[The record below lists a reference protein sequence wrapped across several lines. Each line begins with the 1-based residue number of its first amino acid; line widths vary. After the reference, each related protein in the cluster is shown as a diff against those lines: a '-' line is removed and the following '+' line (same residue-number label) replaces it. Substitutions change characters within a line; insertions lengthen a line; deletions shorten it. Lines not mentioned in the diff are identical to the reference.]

1 MSSCIKLIH
10 AFSLPSSPASVP
22 YMSEETADE
31 TLPDAPVI
39 SNMIT
44 YQESLMR
51 EGFVKIAEL
60 SPDVIELAWNA
71 YDPQTGES
79 CNRDCTSA
87 CTWTASARKCLYMH
101 PEFSVHAH
109 APRKKNNGPSFDSI
123 KNCGFIAFIFRMDQA
138 YGNGPNLF

>member
-1 MSSCIKLIH
+1 MH
-10 AFSLPSSPASVP
+10 AFSLSSSPASVP

-79 CNRDCTSA
+79 CNGDCTHGPQVLESA
-87 CTWTASARKCLYMH
+87 CACIRSFQCMRMH
-101 PEFSVHAH
+101 QWSICG
-109 APRKKNNGPSFDSI
+109 PRFDSI
-123 KNCGFIAFIFRMDQA
+123 KNCGLIAFIFRMDQA